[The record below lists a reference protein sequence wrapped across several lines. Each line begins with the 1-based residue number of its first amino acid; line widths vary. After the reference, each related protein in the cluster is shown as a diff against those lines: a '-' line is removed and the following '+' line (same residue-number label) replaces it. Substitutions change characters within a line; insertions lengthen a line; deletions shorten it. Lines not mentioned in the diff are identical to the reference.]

1 MPTNDEDTTPERMP
15 EIFNEA
21 FRRTQS
27 QRIRRGQS
35 ESAANGFF
43 VSSKAPY
50 GYRKT
55 TVDYRGR
62 QRATLELNPPAS
74 ETVRKVFDQL
84 LQGITEQNI
93 TAELNATGTPGPN
106 GGVWTRAQINRIR
119 TNEVYCGTN
128 VWGRRDPGN
137 TVRAPNAFPA
147 IVSQDEFNQVQQ

>member
-1 MPTNDEDTTPERMP
+1 MPTNDDDTTPERIP
-15 EIFNEA
+15 EIFNEE

-27 QRIRRGQS
+27 QSVRRGQS
-35 ESAANGFF
+35 ASAANGFF

-55 TVDYRGR
+55 PVDDNGR
-62 QRATLELNPPAS
+62 QRATLELDPTAS
-74 ETVRKVFDQL
+74 GTVRRVFDQL
-84 LQGITEQNI
+84 LQGMTEQDI

-147 IVSQDEFNQVQQ
+147 IVSQDEFNQVQL